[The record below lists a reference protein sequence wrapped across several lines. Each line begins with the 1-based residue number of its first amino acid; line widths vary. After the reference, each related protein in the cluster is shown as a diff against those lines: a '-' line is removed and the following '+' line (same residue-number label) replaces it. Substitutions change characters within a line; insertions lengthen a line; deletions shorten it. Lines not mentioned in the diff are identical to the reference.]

1 MPNLISYP
9 MDRHLPQRT
18 SSAPEPNIELLL
30 PGSWLEA
37 ILRGARSQC
46 PRCGASPLFGRFLK
60 PVPACSH
67 CGQDWSLQSADDF
80 PAYLSILITG
90 HLMVPLIITL
100 TSEFDLSV
108 AALAAIIL
116 PLITLLTVGLLQPA
130 KGAVIATQWWL
141 GMNGFKLERSDPRE
155 HSEDLP
161 AEPANSVS
169 EPGPRKSN
177 SFSSLADDSHV
188 SRINDASQKRPTDR
202 LHAGGPSAIQPCNA
216 KLFRNRH
223 DSLH

>member
-1 MPNLISYP
+1 

-108 AALAAIIL
+108 AVLAAIIL

-155 HSEDLP
+155 HSEDLS
-161 AEPANSVS
+161 AEPADSASV
-169 EPGPRKSN
+169 PGPRERN
-177 SFSSLADDSHV
+177 SFNSRASDSQV
-188 SRINDASQKRPTDR
+188 SRLNGASQDKPMERF
-202 LHAGGPSAIQPCNA
+202 HADESSAGQPCNA
-216 KLFRNRH
+216 KHFRNRH